1 MRRVILILALFIS
14 GCAPTLVCDP
24 PPRFAGNAGA
34 GKQTMLGRLAEI
46 EHKHGVVI
54 EIKPPLLF
62 AKQNRGVCELLGI
75 IDKDLEICPP
85 YFKDNIG
92 PILIEKSFDE
102 LGFEGMFLVGY
113 VNVADTQRDYPIHIK
128 NRSLLEKILLP
139 VPREN
144 NVFLHEASHSFE
156 LNIKDDNSDKWE
168 AFYKE
173 FDGVQAEDYSETV
186 FLSQTSLTE
195 LSRPAS
201 MPGFNSGV
209 NHFEDFAETH
219 CYLRR
224 NNIELIKDKDPT
236 LYRKCKIVERFTDPY
251 GTAAKAGSL
260 NNQSSEPADGGF
272 TPSL

>member
-1 MRRVILILALFIS
+1 MRRVILILVLFIS
-14 GCAPTLVCDP
+14 GCAPALVCD
-24 PPRFAGNAGA
+24 
-34 GKQTMLGRLAEI
+34 KQAMLGRLAEI

-54 EIKPPLLF
+54 EVKDSSN
-62 AKQNRGVCELLGI
+62 QRGVCELLGI

-102 LGFEGMFLVGY
+102 LGIEGISLAGY
-113 VNVADTQRDYPIHIK
+113 VNMADTQRDYPIHIK
-128 NRSLLEKILLP
+128 NRSLLEKILFP
-139 VPREN
+139 VTREN

-156 LNIKDDNSDKWE
+156 LNIKDNFSDEWE
-168 AFYKE
+168 AFYKK
-173 FDGVQAEDYSETV
+173 FDGVQAEDYSKIV
-186 FLSQTSLTE
+186 L
-195 LSRPAS
+195 LSRTFLTGPVS
-201 MPGFNSGV
+201 MSSSNDGV

-224 NNIELIKDKDPT
+224 NNIELIKDKNPT

-272 TPSL
+272 TPGL